1 MKSDKEVIVTL
12 SDTEIKRLIAVY
24 DNSFFLSCRNKTIIM
39 LMLDCGL
46 RLGEVVNLKIND
58 INLDNRFILVNGKG
72 SKQRL
77 VPFGSVLF
85 RQLSVYFNYRKK
97 VNADTLSLF
106 LTSDNRAI
114 TENTIKMLFARI
126 KKKKGLER
134 VYPHLLRH
142 TFATNFIYQGG
153 NIEVLR
159 VLMGHSTVNITQ
171 IYIHLASQKKLLNQ
185 AYNSDLDR
193 LLENE
198 KAEQ

>member
-1 MKSDKEVIVTL
+1 
-12 SDTEIKRLIAVY
+12 
-24 DNSFFLSCRNKTIIM
+24 
-39 LMLDCGL
+39 
-46 RLGEVVNLKIND
+46 
-58 INLDNRFILVNGKG
+58 
-72 SKQRL
+72 
-77 VPFGSVLF
+77 
-85 RQLSVYFNYRKK
+85 
-97 VNADTLSLF
+97 
-106 LTSDNRAI
+106 
-114 TENTIKMLFARI
+114 MLFARI